1 VGRKRKDDSLRLPR
15 RTYVRAGTFYYA
27 HADTGRWEN
36 LGKDHAA
43 ACKRADHY
51 NDPTGTYGTMTW
63 FLDQF
68 IIDCEQRQAAG
79 AIGARTVDDYRAALP
94 KLKAFF
100 GDMLPTEVSGAN
112 VAEYLDIGSKMGRPV
127 SANRERAALS
137 SCMSWMIR
145 SSHGGLQINPCMR
158 HAGVVRNA
166 ETARDVY
173 VEDAWYLAVYERAP
187 ATVRLMME
195 LVYRTLQRPQVDVL
209 AWTPANVQKKA
220 GARVLHFRQSK
231 TQRIMDIAVSGRL
244 EELLDGAIGAVPQ
257 LRQPIVHTRDG
268 EAYTYTGISAML
280 RRAQIKARREVSAL
294 AAMPSWGF
302 RDLKGKGAT
311 DLWLAGEPIERIQML
326 CGHAKKT
333 TTEIYVKA
341 RWRETVAPNSL
352 VIGG

>member
-68 IIDCEQRQAAG
+68 IIDCEQRVVAKDLSERSVG
-79 AIGARTVDDYRAALP
+79 DYRDCLP
-94 KLKAFF
+94 RLKAFF
-100 GDMLPTEVSGAN
+100 GDMLPTEVTGAH
-112 VAEYLDIGSKMGRPV
+112 VAEYLDIGAKHGRPV
-127 SANRERAALS
+127 RANRERAALS

-158 HAGVVRNA
+158 HAGVVRNS
-166 ETARDVY
+166 ETPRELY
-173 VEDAWYLAVYERAP
+173 VENAWYHEVYARAP
-187 ATVRLMME
+187 GSVRLAME
-195 LVYRTLQRPQVDVL
+195 LVYRTLQRPEVDVL
-209 AWTPANVQKKA
+209 AWTPANIQKKA

-231 TQRIMDIAVSGRL
+231 TQRVLDIGLVGRL
-244 EELLDGAIGAVPQ
+244 EELIDSAIGAVPQ
-257 LRQPIVHTRDG
+257 LRQPIVHTREG
-268 EAYTYTGISAML
+268 EGYTYTGLSSML
-280 RRAQIKARREVSAL
+280 RRVQVKVRKEVPAL

-311 DLWLAGEPIERIQML
+311 DMWLSGEPIERIQML
-326 CGHAKKT
+326 CGHAKKS

-352 VIGG
+352 KIGA

>member
-1 VGRKRKDDSLRLPR
+1 MGRKRKDDSLRLPQR
-15 RTYVRAGTFYYA
+15 VYVRAGTFYYA
-27 HADTGRWEN
+27 HRDTGRWEN
-36 LGKDHAA
+36 LGKDLAA
-43 ACKRADHY
+43 ARKRADHY
-51 NDPTGTYGTMTW
+51 NDPTGTYGTMGW

-68 IIDCEQRQAAG
+68 VIDCEQRLAAKDMS
-79 AIGARTVDDYRAALP
+79 ARTVADYRSAVTP
-94 KLKAFF
+94 LKAFF
-100 GDMLPTEVSGAN
+100 GKMLPTEVTGAH
-112 VAEYLDIGSKMGRPV
+112 VAAYLDIGAKVGRPV

-166 ETARDVY
+166 EKPRELY

-195 LVYRTLQRPQVDVL
+195 LVYRTLQRPEVDVL
-209 AWTPANVQKKA
+209 AWTPANVQKK
-220 GARVLHFRQSK
+220 GGVRVLHFRQSK
-231 TQRIMDIAVSGRL
+231 TQRALDVGLVGRL
-244 EELLDGAIGAVPQ
+244 EELVDGAIGAVPQ

-268 EAYTYTGISAML
+268 ERYTYTGLSAML
-280 RRAQIKARREVSAL
+280 RRAQVKVRVEVPEL

-311 DLWLAGEPIERIQML
+311 DMWLAGEPIERIQML
-326 CGHAKKT
+326 CGHAKKS

-341 RWRETVAPNSL
+341 RWRETVAPNNL

>member
-1 VGRKRKDDSLRLPR
+1 MGRKRKDDSLRLPR

-51 NDPTGTYGTMTW
+51 NDPTGTYGTMRW

-68 IIDCEQRQAAG
+68 IIDCEQRVAAK
-79 AIGARTVDDYRAALP
+79 ALSARSVGDYRDCLSR
-94 KLKAFF
+94 LKAFF
-100 GDMLPTEVSGAN
+100 GDMLPTEVTGAH
-112 VAEYLDIGSKMGRPV
+112 VAEYLDLGAKHGRPV
-127 SANRERAALS
+127 RANRERAALS

-166 ETARDVY
+166 EKPRELY
-173 VEDAWYLAVYERAP
+173 VENAWYHEVYARAP
-187 ATVRLMME
+187 GSVRLAME
-195 LVYRTLQRPQVDVL
+195 LVYRTLQRPEVDVL
-209 AWTPANVQKKA
+209 AWTPANIQKKA

-231 TQRIMDIAVSGRL
+231 TQRLIDIGLVGRL
-244 EELLDGAIGAVPQ
+244 EELIDGAVGAVPQ

-268 EAYTYTGISAML
+268 EAYTYTGLSSML
-280 RRAQIKARREVSAL
+280 RRVQVKVRKEVPAL

-311 DLWLAGEPIERIQML
+311 DMWLSGEPIERIQML
-326 CGHAKKT
+326 CGHAKKS

-352 VIGG
+352 KIGA